1 MRNLYLIIFIFFT
14 TTELYA
20 SIKENIIQ
28 NLKIIE
34 NISFNFEQNIND
46 KVEKGNCTIKYPKKI
61 YCKYNLNSQKILVSN
76 GKSLVIKT
84 QRSFY
89 VYPLRKTPLNFIL
102 DKEFLINRIKNSE
115 ERIVDDKFIN
125 FNFVENDNEINIFFD
140 KKKL

>member
-1 MRNLYLIIFIFFT
+1 M
-14 TTELYA
+14 
-20 SIKENIIQ
+20 
-28 NLKIIE
+28 
-34 NISFNFEQNIND
+34 
-46 KVEKGNCTIKYPKKI
+46 
-61 YCKYNLNSQKILVSN
+61 SN

-89 VYPLRKTPLNFIL
+89 VYPLRKTPLNFLL

-140 KKKL
+140 KKNYDLIGWQTLDIYQNLSITFISDVVKNKNLDKSLFYLPSQS